1 MKRNLPESRGDIMFN
16 PDKTNPK
23 DLLGV
28 KKVPVN
34 LIPPV
39 AIIQE
44 AMAMKFGAY
53 LTKRADGTT
62 GYGPYNW
69 REGQIQLSI
78 YLAAIMRHWLAYLD
92 GEDLASDSGIHHLA
106 HIRAGCGIVLDAI
119 ANGNLIDDRPTK
131 GKASQLLEA
140 FKEVN
145 EQS

>member
-1 MKRNLPESRGDIMFN
+1 MKTSLPKSQEDIMSE
-16 PDKTNPK
+16 NPK

-53 LTKRADGTT
+53 LTKRKDGTT

-78 YLAAIMRHWLAYLD
+78 YLAAIMRHWLCFFC
-92 GEDLASDSGIHHLA
+92 GEEFGSKYGGH
-106 HIRAGCGIVLDAI
+106 
-119 ANGNLIDDRPTK
+119 PF
-131 GKASQLLEA
+131 GKI
-140 FKEVN
+140 K
-145 EQS
+145 

>member
-1 MKRNLPESRGDIMFN
+1 MKTNLPKSQGDIMSE
-16 PDKTNPK
+16 NPK

-53 LTKRADGTT
+53 LTKRKDGTT

-92 GEDLASDSGIHHLA
+92 GEDLASDSGVHSVA
-106 HIRAGCGIVLDAI
+106 HIRAIPLKRWEDTIHV
-119 ANGNLIDDRPTK
+119 NLIDDRPIK
-131 GKASQLLEA
+131 GKAAQLLEA

-145 EQS
+145 E

>member
-1 MKRNLPESRGDIMFN
+1 MKTNLPKSQGDIMSE
-16 PDKTNPK
+16 NPK

-39 AIIQE
+39 SIIQE
-44 AMAMKFGAY
+44 AMARKFGAY

-92 GEDLASDSGIHHLA
+92 GEDLASDRGVHHLVQIIKGIHKHSPKTMAEEQKVSIKNAKKTILQVDW
-106 HIRAGCGIVLDAI
+106 RGRSR
-119 ANGNLIDDRPTK
+119 LI
-131 GKASQLLEA
+131 S
-140 FKEVN
+140 
-145 EQS
+145 S